1 MVFSLAIASLGAEAQ
16 SPDVVDLLRREFI
29 AHDFAVRSFG
39 PSQWLNGGESYTTI
53 EPAAKGQEARD
64 IVRYDTAT
72 GQREVLV
79 SASQLTPS
87 ASDKPLTIENYAWS
101 ADMNRVLLSTNSERV
116 WRENTRSDH
125 WVLDRKSGVLREL
138 GAGGPASFL
147 MFAKFSPDGSKVA
160 YLRFNNIYVENVESG
175 IATRLTSDGSE
186 KIINGTAD
194 WVYEEEFSVRDGFRW
209 SPDGKRIAYWQFD
222 TTKVKN
228 FWNREFYRPDRRSAR
243 HRRRDAMDGS
253 PGVLERQL
261 YCPYGLGGGFRHA
274 GSTASQSVAEHE

>member
-1 MVFSLAIASLGAEAQ
+1 MLTELKSLFEFRALRSRMRVFGMVFSLAIASLGAEAQ

-101 ADMNRVLLSTNSERV
+101 ADMNRVLLSPNSERA
-116 WRENTRSDH
+116 WRENTRSEH
-125 WVLDRKSGVLREL
+125 WVPDRKSE
-138 GAGGPASFL
+138 
-147 MFAKFSPDGSKVA
+147 
-160 YLRFNNIYVENVESG
+160 
-175 IATRLTSDGSE
+175 
-186 KIINGTAD
+186 
-194 WVYEEEFSVRDGFRW
+194 VR
-209 SPDGKRIAYWQFD
+209 Q
-222 TTKVKN
+222 
-228 FWNREFYRPDRRSAR
+228 
-243 HRRRDAMDGS
+243 
-253 PGVLERQL
+253 
-261 YCPYGLGGGFRHA
+261 
-274 GSTASQSVAEHE
+274 